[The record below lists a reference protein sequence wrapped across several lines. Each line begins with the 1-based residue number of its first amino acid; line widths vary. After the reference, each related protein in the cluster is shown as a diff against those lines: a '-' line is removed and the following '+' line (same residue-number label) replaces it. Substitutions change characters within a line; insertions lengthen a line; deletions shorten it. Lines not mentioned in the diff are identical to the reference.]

1 MFTTFGTGDM
11 NYFVEKNKQKLYVF
25 YSIFWQIL
33 SNFPEILNTMRA
45 DSAIDESGRVSRK
58 IENLVENLAK
68 NAFRTKMGP
77 ENVFWP
83 NFRPNFRFF
92 VKFGRIRQSHYQPAL
107 CSKFQEN
114 SIIFAKKCFFC
125 STNA

>member
-45 DSAIDESGRVSRK
+45 DSAIDESGRISRK
-58 IENLVENLAK
+58 IESLVENLAK
-68 NAFRTKMGP
+68 RRFLGP
-77 ENVFWP
+77 F
-83 NFRPNFRFF
+83 
-92 VKFGRIRQSHYQPAL
+92 S
-107 CSKFQEN
+107 S
-114 SIIFAKKCFFC
+114 
-125 STNA
+125 